1 MPTDPKEHRRVN
13 DILLGPLERPA
24 LQWLAAR
31 QPAWMTPDKLTAI
44 GTFGG
49 LVIFVSYWLSNRNP
63 AWLWVANLG
72 LLINWY
78 GDSLDGTLARY
89 RNIQRPKYGFFID
102 HTVDGLNEMLI
113 ILGMGVS
120 PYVSFNVAAMA
131 LIGYLLMSV
140 YVYVRTFVTGV
151 FKISYGKLGP
161 TEGRVIIALLNVAMF
176 FLGPRT
182 LSTPWGPVLL
192 LDIPVAALAAVLLAM
207 YLGNTLRTAR
217 ELSDVDRPPV
227 AR

>member
-1 MPTDPKEHRRVN
+1 MSTDPKEHRRVN

-49 LVIFVSYWLSNRNP
+49 LVIFVSYWLSNFNP

-72 LLINWY
+72 LVINWY

-102 HTVDGLNEMLI
+102 HTIDGLNEMLV

-161 TEGRVIIALLNVAMF
+161 TEGRVIIGLLNVGMF
-176 FLGPRT
+176 FLGPRAVQ
-182 LSTPWGPVLL
+182 TPWGPVLP
-192 LDIPVAALAAVLLAM
+192 LDIAVAALAALLLAM

-217 ELSDVDRPPV
+217 ELSGIDRPP
-227 AR
+227 AAQ